1 MKHAVDH
8 GPESR
13 PARDQA
19 SIAERRESM
28 LNILG
33 SWALE
38 DAMPDEEGLRTVR
51 RYVEGELTLTE
62 AIQEV
67 KDRFSKPQP
76 GEDFAST

>member
-1 MKHAVDH
+1 MKHAVDR
-8 GPESR
+8 GAESR
-13 PARDQA
+13 PARDHA

-38 DAMPDEEGLRTVR
+38 DAIPDEEGLRVVR

-62 AIQEV
+62 AIEEV
-67 KDRFSKPQP
+67 KARFTPLHSDSDL
-76 GEDFAST
+76 GHR